1 MNDLPATLDQL
12 NARLETLEQRV
23 YLLEHPSAARAPD
36 AATETGSAVAL
47 ESAEGLSSAQ
57 TAGLFSVLGKAMLG
71 IAGAYLLRAVAESTS
86 LPKAAVAAIAIA
98 YALMWLVWAVR
109 VKADT
114 WIPGAI
120 YAGTSALILAPM
132 LWELTLSFKVLSPSA
147 AGAILAAFILAATA
161 MAWKRNLTAV
171 FWIANLAAAVAA
183 LALAIATRELTPFLA
198 VLLLMSLL
206 CEYSSE
212 HNHARSVRT
221 FVAAAADLAV
231 WISIFIYSGPQSA
244 HADYPTVGAVTLI
257 APACALFLI
266 YAASIAIR
274 TTMLGQNITVF
285 ETFQATVSFALAAFS
300 VISFAPQF
308 GSIGLG
314 VVCLL
319 LSAACYAMVFT
330 VARGL
335 AAGRNYQVFAAWGTA
350 LLLAGSLLCLPA
362 VEQALCLGLA
372 AIAFTL
378 LGVRPNRLTL
388 EAHGTVLLI
397 SATIVSGLLGYALNA
412 LAGKSPIALTLA
424 AAIAAACALFCYAV
438 GKPSLT
444 HNWFRQSLRLI
455 PAALAVCA
463 LTALLVQLLL
473 HLVAL
478 RIVPDVYHIAFL
490 RTLSICAVA
499 LALAFAGVRL
509 RRPELTQIA
518 YATLVFVAAKLVF
531 EDLRHG
537 HLEFIAAS
545 IFLFA
550 IALIVVPRLARMGQ
564 KN

>member
-1 MNDLPATLDQL
+1 MNDLPVTLDQL
-12 NARLETLEQRV
+12 TARLETLEQRV
-23 YLLEHPSAARAPD
+23 YLLEHPSTADSGATSAEAPLNPQ
-36 AATETGSAVAL
+36 T
-47 ESAEGLSSAQ
+47 AEGLSSAQ

-71 IAGAYLLRAVAESTS
+71 VAGAYLLRAVAESTS

-109 VKADT
+109 VQADT
-114 WIPGAI
+114 WIPSAI

-147 AGAILAAFILAATA
+147 AAAILAAFVLAASA
-161 MAWKRNLTAV
+161 LAWKRNLTPV

-198 VLLLMSLL
+198 VLLLMALI
-206 CEYSSE
+206 CEYASE
-212 HNHARSVRT
+212 HNHARSVRPL
-221 FVAAAADLAV
+221 VAAAADLAV

-244 HADYPTVGAVTLI
+244 RADYPALGAIALI

-266 YAASIAIR
+266 YAVAIAIR
-274 TTMLGQNITVF
+274 TTILGQNITVF
-285 ETFQATVSFALAAFS
+285 ETLQATISFSLAAFS
-300 VISFAPQF
+300 VLSFAPQF

-319 LSAACYAMVFT
+319 LSAVCYAMVFT

-335 AAGRNYQVFAAWGTA
+335 AAGRNYQVFAVWGTA
-350 LLLAGSLLCLPA
+350 LLLAGSALSLPA
-362 VEQALCLGLA
+362 IEQALCLGLA

-388 EAHGTVLLI
+388 QMHGVVLLT
-397 SATIVSGLLGYALNA
+397 SAAVTSGLLSYAFNA
-412 LAGKSPIALTLA
+412 LAGKLPMVLA
-424 AAIAAACALFCYAV
+424 PEAAIAAVCALVCYAA
-438 GKPSLT
+438 GNSLAD
-444 HNWFRQSLRLI
+444 HDWIRRSLRLI

-463 LTALLVQLLL
+463 LAALLVQLLL
-473 HLVAL
+473 HLLAL
-478 RIVPDVYHIAFL
+478 RIAPDVYHVAFV

-509 RRPELTQIA
+509 RRPELTRIA
-518 YATLVFVAAKLVF
+518 YAALVFVAAKLIF

-564 KN
+564 KT